1 MDSQKLRNT
10 LIIGG
15 ARSGKSNYAQE
26 LALKFP
32 QPVLFVATA
41 EAGDE
46 EMRQR
51 IEEHKKVRPSKWRTL
66 EVTTHVGDRI
76 RQEIEAMQTVI
87 VDCITLLVNNI
98 FNRYLNSSGELS
110 DASLIEKEVIAEISA
125 LVDCI
130 SQVNARF
137 IIVTNEVGLGLVP
150 VNRMNRLYRD
160 LLGRANQILAQH
172 TDEIYLMI
180 AGLPVKIKST
190 KNY

>member
-51 IEEHKKVRPSKWRTL
+51 IEEHKKIRPSKWRTL

-76 RQEIEAMQTVI
+76 RQEIGAMQTVI

>member
-98 FNRYLNSSGELS
+98 FNRYLNSSGEPS